1 MSWSPSPSRAT
12 QRADMDAD
20 PGRGKKRERSVDPR
34 GRTAIDGAN
43 ALIAILVIVQMWLVS
58 AALESALAGRDA
70 AALPAAIASG
80 VLCGGCVLL
89 FRFVTR
95 VDREVRR

>member
-1 MSWSPSPSRAT
+1 V
-12 QRADMDAD
+12 DAD
-20 PGRGKKRERSVDPR
+20 PQRGRKPERLVDPR

-58 AALESALAGRDA
+58 AALEAALAGRDDS
-70 AALPAAIASG
+70 ALPAAAASG
-80 VLCGGCVLL
+80 VLCAGCFLL

-95 VDREVRR
+95 VDRELRR

>member
-1 MSWSPSPSRAT
+1 
-12 QRADMDAD
+12 MDAD
-20 PGRGKKRERSVDPR
+20 PRRGGRPERLVDAR

-58 AALESALAGRDA
+58 AALESALAGRDE

-80 VLCGGCVLL
+80 LLFGGCVLL

-95 VDREVRR
+95 VDRETRR

>member
-1 MSWSPSPSRAT
+1 
-12 QRADMDAD
+12 MDAD
-20 PGRGKKRERSVDPR
+20 PRPGSKPRRAGPRAVDPR
-34 GRTAIDGAN
+34 GGTAIDGAN

-58 AALESALAGRDA
+58 AALESALAGRVA

-80 VLCGGCVLL
+80 LLFAGCLLL

-95 VDREVRR
+95 VDREMRR

>member
-1 MSWSPSPSRAT
+1 VAADRPLGPSEE
-12 QRADMDAD
+12 
-20 PGRGKKRERSVDPR
+20 RGADPR

-58 AALESALAGRDA
+58 AALESALAGRDDSA
-70 AALPAAIASG
+70 FPAAIASG
-80 VLCGGCVLL
+80 VLCAGCFFL

-95 VDREVRR
+95 VDRELRR